1 MPTYTYYSGNS
12 NNVMVEMLQRYNK
25 YVICRWRQYFLLGQ
39 LIIEE
44 EDKLSE
50 RQTLL
55 QTLNVIAILETLL

>member
-1 MPTYTYYSGNS
+1 MPTYTHYSGNS

-50 RQTLL
+50 R
-55 QTLNVIAILETLL
+55 